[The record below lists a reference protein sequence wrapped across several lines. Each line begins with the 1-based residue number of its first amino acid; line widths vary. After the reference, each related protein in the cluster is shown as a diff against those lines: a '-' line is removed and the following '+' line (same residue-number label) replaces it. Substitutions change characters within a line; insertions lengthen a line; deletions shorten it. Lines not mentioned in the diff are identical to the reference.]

1 MIWDTEGGN
10 HDPSIHACME
20 RVAKSD
26 IATRDTLRRIRYI
39 PRRSALRICLRPR
52 PPCANVP
59 LISESQISKV
69 VSLGFLRSV
78 VILSVAVLQAKRRI
92 SGSAGPA
99 RKPKNHR

>member
-1 MIWDTEGGN
+1 MILRFMPVWREWRS
-10 HDPSIHACME
+10 PILQPAIHFAE
-20 RVAKSD
+20 SAISSVKPAVR
-26 IATRDTLRRIRYI
+26 TR
-39 PRRSALRICLRPR
+39 LRPR

-69 VSLGFLRSV
+69 VQLGFLRCG
-78 VILSVAVLQAKRRI
+78 VILSVAVFQAKRRI